1 MWFSSR
7 ADTKPDIYHSLGTTD
22 CWTFTSLP
30 SLLLFSFSICG
41 APLISL
47 QGVARQPAEHRCSH
61 QVPSTQPTIH
71 PVGQSPYTAPSPLF
85 ARTVP
90 PCSSCG
96 SMSDMSSARYFS
108 TGASVLRSAAR
119 SSAGSLA

>member
-1 MWFSSR
+1 MQPPSPLNT
-7 ADTKPDIYHSLGTTD
+7 TKT
-22 CWTFTSLP
+22 
-30 SLLLFSFSICG
+30 
-41 APLISL
+41 
-47 QGVARQPAEHRCSH
+47 R
-61 QVPSTQPTIH
+61 

-85 ARTVP
+85 ARTVS

-96 SMSDMSSARYFS
+96 STSDMSSARYFS